1 MGGVSDL
8 VAALAVLGIMR
19 AWDALEEDRKS
30 RQEEAFVPFKLPPL
44 PQREQSIPHPV
55 VEVRPSVGVVTSALH
70 GQSTP

>member
-19 AWDALEEDRKS
+19 EWDALEEDRKS

-44 PQREQSIPHPV
+44 PQRDQSIPHPV
-55 VEVRPSVGVVTSALH
+55 AEARPRVGEVTHAH
-70 GQSTP
+70 STP